1 MSQGISYS
9 RQALVSFRGWL
20 HDSTGNP
27 EMLKLSRDST
37 STLKA
42 LHAYF
47 SQDARPI
54 LVIAQHDFVV
64 PAPVSEI
71 FAELGTVLDSMANT
85 MLAPED
91 YLTYR
96 QGLDSQRAY
105 SGYVRAVKPFRLA
118 TSWTLLYALLTGKH
132 NAVSEIIGA
141 DYFATVGYYSPGP
154 FCSQMID
161 YVDTDGT
168 LPLPWW
174 LSLKGV
180 GGDDAQ

>member
-1 MSQGISYS
+1 MSQEISYS
-9 RQALVSFRGWL
+9 SQALASFRGWL

-27 EMLKLSRDST
+27 EMLKLSRGST
-37 STLKA
+37 STLKD
-42 LHAYF
+42 LHTYF

-54 LVIAQHDFVV
+54 LVIAQHDFLV
-64 PAPVSEI
+64 PVPVSEI

-85 MLAPED
+85 MLAPEG
-91 YLTYR
+91 YLAYR
-96 QGLDSQRAY
+96 QTLESQRTY
-105 SGYVRAVKPFRLA
+105 SGYVRAGKPFELA
-118 TSWTLLYALLTGKH
+118 TSWTLLYALLIGKH
-132 NAVSEIIGA
+132 SAVNEIA
-141 DYFATVGYYSPGP
+141 SSDYFATVGYYSPGP

-174 LSLKGV
+174 LNLKGT